1 MEELGSGRSPQLSPP
16 EPLGPGHDV
25 SAFDCGEPLLNDWLK
40 HRALRN
46 EGRFSRTYVVSAGGR
61 VVGYYCISTGA
72 VERAGAP
79 GSLRRNAPDA
89 IPVAILGR
97 LAVDNAFGGKGVGAD
112 LLADALSRIVGAA
125 DKIGIAAVLVHA
137 KDDRA
142 RAFYPARAEF
152 IEFPDGSRTLFL
164 PVDTIRKSFA

>member
-1 MEELGSGRSPQLSPP
+1 M
-16 EPLGPGHDV
+16 
-25 SAFDCGEPLLNDWLK
+25 
-40 HRALRN
+40 
-46 EGRFSRTYVVSAGGR
+46 
-61 VVGYYCISTGA
+61 VGYYCISTGA